1 MEQNNNQQQVIDL
14 AKIAKTLWQKR
25 RTFYKVWAVTF
36 VLSCIWIFPQPRYYT
51 CEVKLAP
58 EMSGDQ
64 SVNGLANIA
73 SAFGINAGVNGGYDA
88 IYPELYPELFES
100 PEFTFGL
107 FDIRV
112 KTLDGEIN
120 TDYYT
125 YLDKHQE
132 KNILTYPFRKAI
144 GWVKKLFSS
153 APRGGGG
160 NEHNSFFMSEKE
172 QAIMAQ
178 IQGNV
183 VCSID
188 KKTNVITLSTQ
199 DQDALIAATLADSVR
214 IRLQD
219 FIIMYRTKKARQD
232 MEYYQALTDSART
245 EYRLAQIEYSRYCDT
260 HRSASLQTTLSERDR
275 LENEL
280 SIKLGTYQTVM
291 AQLQAMK
298 AKVQERMPAFTTL
311 QSATVPI
318 KPSKPKRMFFV
329 LGMLI
334 IVTLGTCIWIPRNYI
349 LGKE

>member
-1 MEQNNNQQQVIDL
+1 MEQSNSQGQVIDL
-14 AKIAKTLWQKR
+14 AEIARILWGKR
-25 RTFYKVWAVTF
+25 RTFYKIWICTF
-36 VLSCIWIFPQPRYYT
+36 ILSCIWIFPQPRYYT
-51 CEVKLAP
+51 CTVKLAP
-58 EMSGDQ
+58 EMNGDQ
-64 SVNGLANIA
+64 GANGLANIA
-73 SAFGINAGVNGGYDA
+73 SAFGINTGGNGGDA

-100 PEFTFGL
+100 PEFTFDL
-107 FDIRV
+107 FDIHV
-112 KTLDGEIN
+112 KTLDGEISTN
-120 TDYYT
+120 YYT
-125 YLDKHQE
+125 YLDKYQK
-132 KNILTYPFRKAI
+132 KNIFTYPIRKTMA
-144 GWVKKLFSS
+144 WVKKLFAD

-160 NEHNSFFMSEKE
+160 NGHNSFFMSEKE

-178 IQGNV
+178 IHGNV

-188 KKTNVITLSTQ
+188 KKTNVITLSIQ

-245 EYRLAQIEYSRYCDT
+245 EYRHAQIEYSRYCDT
-260 HRSASLQTTLSERDR
+260 HRNALQQTTLSERDR

-280 SIKLGTYQTVM
+280 SIKLNTYQTM
-291 AQLQAMK
+291 TTQLQAMK

-318 KPSKPKRMFFV
+318 KPSKPKRLFFV

-334 IVTLGTCIWIPRNYI
+334 FVTFGACVWIPRKYI
-349 LGKE
+349 LGTE